1 MTQPPSNPPPGDDEQ
16 PWQPP
21 QRPPQQ
27 PPDQPPPGGGGE
39 GPGPYG
45 GGPGQEPYGGGTS
58 PGPYGGG
65 AGQEPHGG
73 GTGPGPYGGGAG
85 QGPYG
90 GGTGPG
96 PYGGGTAHQP
106 YGDTGQDPYG
116 PPPGYGGPHGGPH
129 DPAGE
134 LASPWR
140 RLAAIIID
148 YVILAIVGW
157 LITLPF
163 GQVVEVTGPSGDQ
176 RISWHAGGFTANL
189 LVTILTLAYFTIL
202 HGKFGQTVGKMAL
215 RTRVVR
221 AADGGA
227 ISYGA
232 ALLRGFVMYVLWA
245 ICCVGGIVD
254 SVWLLGDHRRQTLH
268 DKAAKTVVVRA
279 DAGTPNPY
287 QGR

>member
-1 MTQPPSNPPPGDDEQ
+1 MPS
-16 PWQPP
+16 
-21 QRPPQQ
+21 
-27 PPDQPPPGGGGE
+27 
-39 GPGPYG
+39 
-45 GGPGQEPYGGGTS
+45 
-58 PGPYGGG
+58 
-65 AGQEPHGG
+65 
-73 GTGPGPYGGGAG
+73 
-85 QGPYG
+85 
-90 GGTGPG
+90 
-96 PYGGGTAHQP
+96 
-106 YGDTGQDPYG
+106 
-116 PPPGYGGPHGGPH
+116 YGGPLSAYS
-129 DPAGE
+129 DPAGA

-148 YVILAIVGW
+148 WVILGIVGW

-163 GQVVEVTGPSGDQ
+163 GQVVEVTGPNGDQ
-176 RISWHAGGFTANL
+176 RISWHAGSFVANL

-221 AADGGA
+221 ADGGGA

-232 ALLRGFVMYVLWA
+232 ALLRIVVMYVLWA

-279 DAGTPNPY
+279 DTDAPNPY
-287 QGR
+287 GHR